1 MNTIYKFCSM
11 LTVLLSTCALSNEL
25 IMWEDLIPPP
35 SENIEVP
42 ALNQQQV
49 NQLFAVLNHQTNS
62 QTRALTED
70 EKRDLQHNTLQLK
83 QAGFDANTL
92 LALRARA
99 LEIEH
104 QRLTSVN
111 TKLDLRKVTIP
122 GFVVPLE
129 MDGMLTTKFLL
140 VPIAGA
146 CIHTPPPPANQTII
160 VDIDQGFNLQD
171 LYKVITVSGDIKAY
185 EQDLPISFVD
195 GTEVVST
202 GYTMKATTVN
212 YVE

>member
-1 MNTIYKFCSM
+1 MNIIYKIGSM
-11 LTVLLSTCALSNEL
+11 LTILLSTCVQSSDL

-35 SENIEVP
+35 TESIEVP

-49 NQLFAVLNHQTNS
+49 KLLFTVLNHQTNS
-62 QTRALTED
+62 QTRTLTED
-70 EKRDLQHNTLQLK
+70 EKRELQDNRLQLK
-83 QAGFDANTL
+83 HAGFDADTL
-92 LALRARA
+92 IALRERA

-111 TKLDLRKVTIP
+111 AELDLRNVTIP

-129 MDGMLTTKFLL
+129 MDGLLTTTFLL

-160 VDIDQGFNLQD
+160 VDIKHGFDLQD
-171 LYKVITVSGDIKAY
+171 LYKVVTVTGDIKAY
-185 EQDLPISFVD
+185 EQDSPISFID

-202 GYTMKATTVN
+202 GYTMEATAVD
-212 YVE
+212 YVK